1 MAMGEHLRLWH
12 MDFPPLIG
20 ILSRGIRGLVGDSI
34 VALRLVPAAAS
45 AGLIVVA
52 GLSAREL
59 AGGRFAQGLAALAVL
74 ASPLYL
80 RTGAL
85 FQPVALDQLWWTLG
99 LFFLLKLTST
109 GDPRWWIP
117 FGAAAGFGLLTKFSI
132 LIFGAAVLLGLLVT
146 RERRW
151 LATPWPWAAA
161 GLALLVGHPSLVG
174 QLSLDFPLLG
184 QMRDLSDAQLSRV
197 SPPGFLLDQLLAVP
211 ATPIALL
218 GVLALVGDRR
228 RREHRLIGVVA
239 IAAFGLVLLAR
250 GKSYYIAPIYPVLFG
265 AGAVVLA
272 EVEARPW
279 GAVLRRGSV
288 GLLAAY
294 LVLTLPLGLPLL
306 GPAAMEDYQVRLGLE
321 ERVTET
327 NVGGQERLPQDYADM
342 LGWTELV
349 AEVDRIYDALPPS
362 ERDRAVIL
370 ASNYGEAG
378 AIDFYGPELDLPPAR
393 AFVGSYWFFGPGELP
408 GEVLILVGFERDDF
422 AEHCAAV
429 EAAGRVDHPYA
440 VAEQRDRTVYVCR
453 RPTTT
458 LHEFWPTVR
467 GTN

>member
-1 MAMGEHLRLWH
+1 MAMGEHLRVWH
-12 MDFPPLIG
+12 MDFPPLIA
-20 ILSRGIRGLVGDSI
+20 ILSRAIRALAGDSI

-59 AGGRFAQGLAALAVL
+59 EGGRFAQGLAALAVL

-80 RTGAL
+80 RTGTL

-99 LFFLLKLTST
+99 LFFLLKLVITD
-109 GDPRWWIP
+109 DPGWWIP
-117 FGAAAGFGLLTKFSI
+117 FGTAVGLGLLTKFSI
-132 LIFGAAVLLGLLVT
+132 LIFGASVLLALLAT
-146 RERRW
+146 RKRRW

-161 GLALLVGHPSLVG
+161 VLALLVGHPSLIG
-174 QLSLDFPLLG
+174 QLALDFPLLG
-184 QMRDLSDAQLSRV
+184 QMRDLSDTQLSRV

-211 ATPIALL
+211 GTPIALL

-228 RREHRLIGVVA
+228 WRDHRLIGVVA
-239 IAAFGLVLLAR
+239 IVAFGLVLLAN

-272 EVEARPW
+272 GVEARPW
-279 GAVLRRGSV
+279 GAVLRWGSA
-288 GLLAAY
+288 GLLAVY
-294 LVLTLPLGLPLL
+294 LGLTAPLGLPLL

-342 LGWTELV
+342 LGWPELV

-378 AIDFYGPELDLPPAR
+378 AIDFYGPELGLPPAR

-408 GEVLILVGFERDDF
+408 GDVLILVGFERDDF
-422 AEHCAAV
+422 AEYCGAV
-429 EAAGRVDHPYA
+429 EAAGRVDHPYP
-440 VAEQRDRTVYVCR
+440 VAEQRNQTIFVCR
-453 RPTTT
+453 DPLTT
-458 LHEFWPTVR
+458 LQKFWPTVR